1 MNDFKTQDIWMI
13 FKIMGE
19 FVEGFE
25 HLKNVGPAVS
35 VFGSARLKKN
45 NSYYKLAV
53 KVAEALSGE
62 GFSVITGGGGG
73 IMEASN
79 KGARKGKGKSVG
91 LNIEIPQEQMP
102 NKYANVSMNFDY
114 FFARKV
120 MFVKYSFGYV
130 IFPGGFG
137 TLDEAFEAL
146 TLIQTGKISR
156 FPVILVGKKYWSGLV
171 RWIKTVMI
179 KEKTISAKDLNL
191 LYLTDDPKEV
201 VKIISNFYK
210 ENSLKEEFKW
220 ARSMMI

>member
-1 MNDFKTQDIWMI
+1 MNDFKTQDIWMV

-25 HLKNVGPAVS
+25 HLKNIGPAVS
-35 VFGSARLKKN
+35 IFGSARLKKN
-45 NSYYKLAV
+45 SMYYKLAA
-53 KVAEALSGE
+53 KVSEALSKE
-62 GFSVITGGGGG
+62 GFSIITGGGPV

-79 KGARKGKGKSVG
+79 KGARKGKGKSIG
-91 LNIEIPQEQMP
+91 LNIEIPQEQVP

-137 TLDEAFEAL
+137 TMDEAFEAL

-156 FPVILVGKKYWSGLV
+156 FPVILVGKKYWSGLL

-179 KEKTISAKDLNL
+179 KERTISSKDLNL

-201 VKIISNFYK
+201 VKIISNFYR
-210 ENSLKEEFKW
+210 ENNFKEEFKW
-220 ARSMMI
+220 ARSMML

>member
-1 MNDFKTQDIWMI
+1 MNDFKTQDIWMV

-25 HLKNVGPAVS
+25 HLKNIGPAVS

-45 NSYYKLAV
+45 SRYYKLAA
-53 KVAEALSGE
+53 KVSEALSKE
-62 GFSVITGGGGG
+62 GFSIITGGGPG

-79 KGARKGKGKSVG
+79 KGARKGKGKSIG
-91 LNIEIPQEQMP
+91 LNIEIPQEQVP

-137 TLDEAFEAL
+137 TMDEAFEAL

-179 KEKTISAKDLNL
+179 KERTISSKDLNL

-201 VKIISNFYK
+201 VKIISNFYR
-210 ENSLKEEFKW
+210 ENNFKEEFKW

>member
-1 MNDFKTQDIWMI
+1 MNDFKTQDIWMV

-25 HLKNVGPAVS
+25 HLKNIGPAVS

-45 NSYYKLAV
+45 SRYYKLAA
-53 KVAEALSGE
+53 KVSEALSKE
-62 GFSVITGGGGG
+62 GFSIITGGGPG

-79 KGARKGKGKSVG
+79 KGARKGKGKSIG
-91 LNIEIPQEQMP
+91 LNIEIPQEQVP

-137 TLDEAFEAL
+137 TMDEAFEAL

-156 FPVILVGKKYWSGLV
+156 FPVILVGKKYWSGLL

-179 KEKTISAKDLNL
+179 KERTISSKDLNL

-201 VKIISNFYK
+201 VKIISNFYR
-210 ENSLKEEFKW
+210 ENNFKEEFKW